1 MYRYDQ
7 RFLLLRLISLC
18 VCLFLEPR
26 PHVARVY
33 ADAKQVRWNKAEL

>member
-7 RFLLLRLISLC
+7 RFLLLRLSSIR

-26 PHVARVY
+26 PHTERVY